1 MDAAGGNVRLV
12 ANTEGRAT
20 APKWSPDGTKIY
32 FTNCRNVDFGRGC
45 EILVAKA
52 PKGID

>member
-1 MDAAGGNVRLV
+1 MTESDVQLV

-32 FTNCRNVDFGRGC
+32 FTNCVSLDFGRGC
-45 EILVAKA
+45 EILVARA
-52 PKGID
+52 DMPAR